1 MNLTWHRTTWVF
13 IAALALNC
21 AAALGQDVTGSFER
35 TLAIDGPVELDV
47 ATGSGSIVVRAGD
60 AGRAQIVGRIV
71 VRRVLRRGDEDAEEL
86 VRRFENAP
94 PVELAGGRL
103 RVGQIDDHEYYR
115 NVSISY
121 EIQVPVETRVSSRS
135 GSGSQTVS
143 GVRGPVEVSTGSGA
157 LTLTDLGG
165 DVDARTGSGSI
176 RADGIAGG
184 FQAQTGSGS
193 VSLVQTAPGDVVIS
207 TGSGGSDVKGIEG
220 ALRIRSG
227 SGSITAEGTQQ
238 GPWDLE
244 AGSGSVNIRL
254 PPDAAFDLD
263 AEGHSGEVYTD
274 HPVAVQ
280 RRIARGRL
288 SGQVRGGGPLLRVR
302 TGSGGIRIQ

>member
-1 MNLTWHRTTWVF
+1 MNEDAGGSMGFPGDREMSLTWRRTAWVF
-13 IAALALNC
+13 IATLALDC
-21 AAALGQDVTGSFER
+21 SAALGQEVTGSFER
-35 TLAIDGPVELDV
+35 TLAIDGPIQLDV
-47 ATGSGSIVVRAGD
+47 ATGSGSIVIRSGN

-71 VRRVLRRGDEDAEEL
+71 VRR
-86 VRRFENAP
+86 
-94 PVELAGGRL
+94 
-103 RVGQIDDHEYYR
+103 
-115 NVSISY
+115 
-121 EIQVPVETRVSSRS
+121 
-135 GSGSQTVS
+135 
-143 GVRGPVEVSTGSGA
+143 
-157 LTLTDLGG
+157 
-165 DVDARTGSGSI
+165 
-176 RADGIAGG
+176 
-184 FQAQTGSGS
+184 GS
-193 VSLVQTAPGDVVIS
+193 VSLVQTAPGDVIIS

-227 SGSITAEGTQQ
+227 SGSITAEGTQH
-238 GPWDLE
+238 GLWDLQ
-244 AGSGSVNIRL
+244 ADSGSINIRL